1 MEKKERISSRELNA
15 EIVRRES
22 AGAVRA
28 VEFKEGDLRGC
39 DACCFSSECY
49 AKFDR
54 ICMAHN
60 RADKKSVY
68 FIRVRRGKGVEGADS
83 SQAGVK
89 WGSGYEAD

>member
-1 MEKKERISSRELNA
+1 MEKERGISSRELNA
-15 EIVRRES
+15 EISKRES
-22 AGAVRA
+22 EGRVRA
-28 VEFKEGDLRGC
+28 VEFKAGDLRGC

-68 FIRVRRGKGVEGADS
+68 FVRVRQGKGVEGTCE
-83 SQAGVK
+83 GV
-89 WGSGYEAD
+89 SGV